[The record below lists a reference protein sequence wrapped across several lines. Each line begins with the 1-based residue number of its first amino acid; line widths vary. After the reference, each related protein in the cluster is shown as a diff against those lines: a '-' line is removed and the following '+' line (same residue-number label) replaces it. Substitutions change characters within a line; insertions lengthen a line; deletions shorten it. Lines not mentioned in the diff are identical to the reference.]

1 MSQLTS
7 NQIGLTDAFATV
19 LSSLQNQR
27 RRLEMI
33 SSNVANINTIG
44 FKSSRMTFLEMFGQT
59 IGIKYTPF
67 IQGNFT
73 ATENPTDLAI
83 KGDSFFIVTDG
94 NEMHY
99 TRAGAFTF
107 NEQGVLVTQTG
118 EKVQGWML
126 PLSADQNSTAIQS
139 QGLNSIE
146 TLGDI
151 ILDPNLAIG
160 AIATENVYLGGNLDA
175 GDAIETNVLTSTDS
189 FTYMSNGEVQNA
201 TESTLLSDLNQATNL
216 TTGTITIS
224 GTDSEGNAIT
234 PVDFNFDATSTVGDL
249 LNAINQAFNGIATAT
264 LVDGKIVLT
273 DDTPG
278 DSQTSIDLTLSN
290 AAGGGTLVLPVF
302 EVTTAGY
309 TPKASTSFVIY
320 DSFGTPHNLTITF
333 TKTNHL
339 REWAWEITA
348 SGDET
353 ITAGGAGT
361 ITFDASGNFAN
372 RSFDDGS
379 GQLVIDPGN
388 GAGMLS
394 INVWVTSYNGR
405 GGLTQYNSINT
416 LSVIDQDGQR
426 SGKLQTFNIDKDGYI
441 TGTFS
446 NGVTVKLAQIALAQ
460 FADPSA
466 LQKITNS
473 DFIPTQDSGEAVIGT
488 ASQLGSE
495 ILSGSLEMSNVELS
509 QQFVEM
515 IDAQKNYQA
524 ASRMVTTL
532 NQIFQTTTQF
542 GRF

>member
-1 MSQLTS
+1 MSQINS

-44 FKSSRMTFLEMFGQT
+44 FKSTRMTFLEMFGQT
-59 IGIKYTPF
+59 IGIKHTPF

-107 NEQGVLVTQTG
+107 NEQGYLVTQTG
-118 EKVQGWML
+118 ERVQGWTL
-126 PLSADQNSTAIQS
+126 PLSANQSSNTLQS

-151 ILDPNLAIG
+151 ILDPNLALG
-160 AIATENVYLGGNLDA
+160 AIATQNVYLGGNLNA
-175 GDAIETNVLTSTDS
+175 GDTIETNVLTTTDS

-224 GTDSEGNAIT
+224 GTDNEGNDIT

-278 DSQTSIDLTLSN
+278 DSQTSIDLTLSS

-302 EVTTAGY
+302 EVTTEGY

-339 REWAWEITA
+339 REWAWTITA

-353 ITAGGAGT
+353 ITAGGSGT
-361 ITFDASGNFAN
+361 ITFDSSGNFNN

-388 GAGMLS
+388 GAGTLT
-394 INVWVTSYNGR
+394 INVWVTSHNGR
-405 GGLTQYNSINT
+405 GGLTQYDSINT

-460 FADPSA
+460 FADPSS

-473 DFIPTQDSGEAVIGT
+473 NFIPTQDSGEAVIGT

>member
-1 MSQLTS
+1 MSQVTS

-44 FKSSRMTFLEMFGQT
+44 YKSSRMTFLEMFGQT
-59 IGIKYTPF
+59 IGVKYTPF

-73 ATENPTDLAI
+73 ATDNPTDLAI
-83 KGDSFFIVTDG
+83 KGDSFFIVSDG
-94 NEMHY
+94 SEMHY

-126 PLSADQNSTAIQS
+126 PLSTDGSSSTSQS

-151 ILDPNLAIG
+151 ILDPNLAIS
-160 AIATENVYLGGNLDA
+160 AIATKNVYLGGNLNA
-175 GDAIETNVLTSTDS
+175 GDEIQTNVLTSTDS
-189 FTYMSNGEVQNA
+189 FTYTQNGEVQTA
-201 TESTLLSDLNQATNL
+201 TESTLLADLNQASNL

-224 GTDSEGNAIT
+224 GTDNQGNSIT

-249 LNAINQAFNGIATAT
+249 INAINQAFNGVATAT
-264 LVDGKIVLT
+264 LQDGKIVLT

-278 DSQTSIDLTLSN
+278 DSQTSITLTLSS
-290 AAGGGTLVLPVF
+290 AAGGGNLVLPVF

-320 DSFGTPHNLTITF
+320 DSFGTPHNMTITF
-333 TKTNHL
+333 TKTNHV

-353 ITAGGAGT
+353 ITAGGSGT

-388 GAGMLS
+388 GADTMT
-394 INVWVTSYNGR
+394 INVWVTSHNGR
-405 GGLTQYNSINT
+405 GGLTQYDSINT

-426 SGKLQTFNIDKDGYI
+426 SGKLQTFNIDKEGYI

-446 NGVTVKLAQIALAQ
+446 NGVTVKLAQIALAR
-460 FADPSA
+460 FADPSS

-488 ASQLGSE
+488 ATQLGSE

-509 QQFVEM
+509 QQFVDM